1 MVFKEV
7 GKELPE
13 TWKPE
18 NEGDFIE
25 GIYAKRKTQV
35 GANKSNLYYI
45 EVDGVLKAV
54 WGSQVLDDKMDDPKI
69 VIGDKIRITYEG
81 KEKKYH
87 KYKVEKDFPE
97 EESEENPVN

>member
-7 GKELPE
+7 GTELPE

-18 NEGDFIE
+18 QEGDFIE
-25 GIYAKRKTQV
+25 GIYTLKKENV

-45 EVDGVLKAV
+45 EVNGELKAV
-54 WGSQVLDDKMDDPKI
+54 WGSTVLDDKMCY
-69 VIGDKIRITYEG
+69 VSIGDKIKIIYQG

-87 KYKVEKDFPE
+87 KYTVEKDEPE
-97 EESEENPVN
+97 SSDEEDPTD